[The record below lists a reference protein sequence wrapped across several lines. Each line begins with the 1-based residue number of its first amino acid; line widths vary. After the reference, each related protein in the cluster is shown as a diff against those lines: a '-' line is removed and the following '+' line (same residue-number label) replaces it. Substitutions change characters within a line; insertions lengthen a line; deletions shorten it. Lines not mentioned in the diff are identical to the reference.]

1 MPVIPAFFMSKNT
14 LLERGYMNAIELAPL
29 DSGAI
34 YSFIALLL
42 GLLGL
47 TVFIFFKPIP
57 SNAKYLTLGIMLPL
71 MGLFVFTFYQ
81 SFSSTISWD
90 DKQLQVNIPLYS
102 NTIEI
107 NQVHFAQA
115 RVVNLLK
122 EPEYAAKWRTNG
134 LGMPGYSLGWFSLN
148 NGDKALLSVTKP
160 AQVIML
166 PISQDKMIMV
176 SVIDADKALVTLHA
190 SALASKPID

>member
-1 MPVIPAFFMSKNT
+1 
-14 LLERGYMNAIELAPL
+14 MNVIELAPL

-81 SFSSTISWD
+81 SFNSTMSWD

-107 NQVHFAQA
+107 NQVDFAQA
-115 RVVNLLK
+115 RVVNRLK

-148 NGDKALLSVTKP
+148 NGVKALLSVTKP

-166 PISQDKMIMV
+166 PISQNKVIMV
-176 SVIDADKALVTLHA
+176 SVIDADKALAKLHA
-190 SALASKPID
+190 SASASKAY